1 MIVGSLGRAVILRIA
16 DGIGNSPMKVDI
28 VGFS

>member
-1 MIVGSLGRAVILRIA
+1 MIVGSSGRAVILDI
-16 DGIGNSPMKVDI
+16 DEGIGNSPMKVDG